1 MEKNEINNKNDKDV
15 VKEIVQEN
23 EVAKEVNRVDS

>member
-15 VKEIVQEN
+15 VKEIVKEN

>member
-15 VKEIVQEN
+15 VKEIVKEN
-23 EVAKEVNRVDS
+23 EVAKEVNRLDS